1 MFSHLS
7 IEEREN
13 NIDYPIQDS
22 KLPFADYIA
31 QTKAIIRERR
41 TDLAAAAD
49 PESIIERNAP
59 FEFRPDPVFLHNK
72 RYKSAA
78 LLIHG
83 LLDCPFSLR
92 DIGLKLQNQGVLCR
106 SILLPGHGT
115 NPSDMLHVTHQE
127 WMSALRYGLE
137 SLRDEADRIYLVGYS
152 TGATLSVY
160 QALLDNTIAGVILIA
175 PAIQIKAPVDIVVAA
190 RKFTQMFS
198 NQHPTWLYKEIER
211 DIGKYHS
218 ITFNAVSQVAAL
230 TKIIRDLN
238 SMRELTCPVYM
249 AISREDETI
258 SSHQAIEFFQRQRH
272 QDSRLILYTSIDH
285 RYPDKRIVTR
295 NGKYP
300 NLHIN
305 HCSHVSLPF
314 APTNSYYGI
323 EGTYE
328 NASRLDKKNVIYGAY
343 NRLEQQ
349 FFTLLYNAKIIKNK
363 RSELTYN
370 PDFEFLAEDIA
381 AFINRD

>member
-1 MFSHLS
+1 MFSNLS
-7 IEEREN
+7 ITDNEN
-13 NIDYPIQDS
+13 TIDYPIQDS
-22 KLPFADYIA
+22 HLPFADYIT
-31 QTKAIIRERR
+31 QTKAIIRQRR
-41 TDLAAAAD
+41 TDLAHTAD
-49 PESIIERNAP
+49 PEIIVERNAP
-59 FEFRPDPVFLHNK
+59 FEFRPDPVFLNNK
-72 RYKSAA
+72 RYPSAA

-92 DIGLKLQNQGVLCR
+92 DIGLKLQSQGVMCR

-115 NPSDMLHVTHQE
+115 KPSDMLHVRHQE
-127 WMSALRYGLE
+127 WMAALRYGLE
-137 SLRDEADRIYLVGYS
+137 SLRNEADKIYLIGYS
-152 TGATLSVY
+152 TGAALSVY
-160 QALLDNTIAGVILIA
+160 QALLDNSIAGVILIA
-175 PAIQIKAPVDIVVAA
+175 PAIRIKAPVDIVVAF
-190 RKFTQMFS
+190 RKFLQLFNNT
-198 NQHPTWLYKEIER
+198 HPDWLYKEKER

-218 ITFNAVSQVAAL
+218 ITFNAVAQVAAL
-230 TKIIRDLN
+230 TKVIRDLN

-272 QDSRLILYTSIDH
+272 PDSRLLLYTSIDH

-295 NGKYP
+295 SGKYP

-305 HCSHVSLPF
+305 HCSHISLPF
-314 APTNSYYGI
+314 APTNNYYGI

-349 FFTLLYNAKIIKNK
+349 FFSLLYQAKLIKNK

-381 AFINRD
+381 AFINHR